1 LRDKGGLDET
11 MKTDLTAGI
20 EASNRVLR
28 EANDAVDQELRREAR
43 EDLESRVDD
52 WKNHQI
58 DHFGDLLMH
67 GQFMVVT
74 GKSDV
79 QKEVGPQSLQ
89 SLRRLSVRNL
99 GAPAFWRKALEADP
113 AYSSSASPET
123 PVISVGTQ
131 DEGYDQR

>member
-1 LRDKGGLDET
+1 MRDKGGVDET
-11 MKTDLTAGI
+11 MKADLTAGI

-28 EANDAVDQELRREAR
+28 EANEAVDQELRREAR

-79 QKEVGPQSLQ
+79 QKEVGPQFL
-89 SLRRLSVRNL
+89 LKL
-99 GAPAFWRKALEADP
+99 
-113 AYSSSASPET
+113 
-123 PVISVGTQ
+123 
-131 DEGYDQR
+131 

>member
-1 LRDKGGLDET
+1 
-11 MKTDLTAGI
+11 MKADLTAGI

-28 EANDAVDQELRREAR
+28 EANEAVDQELRREAR

-58 DHFGDLLMH
+58 DHFGELLMH

-79 QKEVGPQSLQ
+79 QKEVRPQSLQ
-89 SLRRLSVRNL
+89 KLRRLSSIRNL
-99 GAPAFWRKALEADP
+99 RAPDLLRKAQEADP
-113 AYSSSASPET
+113 AH
-123 PVISVGTQ
+123 
-131 DEGYDQR
+131 